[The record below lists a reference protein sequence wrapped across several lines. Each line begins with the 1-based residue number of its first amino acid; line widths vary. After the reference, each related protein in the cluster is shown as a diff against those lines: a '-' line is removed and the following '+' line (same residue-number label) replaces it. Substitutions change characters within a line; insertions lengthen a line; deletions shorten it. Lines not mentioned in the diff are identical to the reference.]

1 MNFKSFFRLVEIQTK
16 AASMIPLLL
25 GTMYALYRY
34 NSFKSINFLYMLI
47 SLLCFDMATTAINN
61 YIDYR
66 KAQRTH
72 GYGYETHN
80 AIVKYGLKEPVVL
93 TVIIALII
101 LASAFGIMLFLN
113 TGVIVL
119 LLGLLSFAVGIL
131 YSFGPVPISRMPL
144 GEVFSGFF
152 MGFIIIFISV
162 YIHIYNN
169 GMFQVVYKNGM
180 LNVNVNIV
188 ELLYIFLISI
198 PSISCIANIMLAN
211 NICDIE
217 EDLENKRYTLPIY
230 VGRERAL
237 KIFTGL
243 YIAAFFSVITAVIV
257 GAEPIS
263 CLLAIFSFTPV
274 SKNIKAFYKLQ
285 TKKNTFGLSVKN
297 FLFINGAVTLTI
309 AIVLVL

>member
-119 LLGLLSFAVGIL
+119 LLGLLSFTVGIL

-230 VGRERAL
+230 VGREKAL

-263 CLLAIFSFTPV
+263 CLLAIFSFIPV
-274 SKNIKAFYKLQ
+274 RKNIKAFYKLQ
-285 TKKNTFGLSVKN
+285 TKKDTFGLSVKN

-309 AIVLVL
+309 AIILVL